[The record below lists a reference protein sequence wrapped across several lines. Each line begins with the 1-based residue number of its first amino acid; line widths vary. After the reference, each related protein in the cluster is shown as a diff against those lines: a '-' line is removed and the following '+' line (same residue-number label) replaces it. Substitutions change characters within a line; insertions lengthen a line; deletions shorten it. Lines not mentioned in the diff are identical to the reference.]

1 MVEANRLMGSSLLS
15 LGLQSLGCQL
25 LKMVLQDGSMLDL
38 LRKAV
43 KERSGMEMVAR
54 AEELELSRDV
64 EFDALE
70 RENIN
75 SLPSGFVELSN

>member
-38 LRKAV
+38 LRKAT
-43 KERSGMEMVAR
+43 KECSGMEMVAR